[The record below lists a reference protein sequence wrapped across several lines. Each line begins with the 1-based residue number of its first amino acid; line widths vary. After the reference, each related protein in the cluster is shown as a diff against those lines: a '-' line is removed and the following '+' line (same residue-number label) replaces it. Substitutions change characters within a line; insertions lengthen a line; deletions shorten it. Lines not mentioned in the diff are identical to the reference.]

1 MSEDIRVHGERPE
14 WRPEPPPLPSGCSP
28 SVQAHGTL
36 LVFDEI
42 QADFGRTVDWFAA
55 QAYGVT
61 PDMMTMPKAIGASF
75 SL

>member
-1 MSEDIRVHGERPE
+1 MHGERPE
-14 WRPEPPPLPSGCSP
+14 WPPQPPLR
-28 SVQAHGTL
+28 VFAERVEAHGPL

-42 QADFGRTVDWFAA
+42 QTGFGRTGDWFAA

-75 SL
+75 PL